1 MLSFESDY
9 TEGAHPAILEK
20 FIETNMDQQSGYG
33 VDVYSE
39 SARKKIAKACGKE
52 DADIYFI
59 MKQGLLNIQDIKYS
73 LSHNI

>member
-33 VDVYSE
+33 VDSPDIWPE
-39 SARKKIAKACGKE
+39 KRLRKHVVKKMLI
-52 DADIYFI
+52 FT
-59 MKQGLLNIQDIKYS
+59 LLQVVHRLTN
-73 LSHNI
+73 

>member
-9 TEGAHPAILEK
+9 TEGAHPAILE

-39 SARKKIAKACGKE
+39 SARKDCE
-52 DADIYFI
+52 S
-59 MKQGLLNIQDIKYS
+59 MW
-73 LSHNI
+73 

>member
-39 SARKKIAKACGKE
+39 SARKRLRKHVVKKMLI
-52 DADIYFI
+52 FT
-59 MKQGLLNIQDIKYS
+59 LLQVVHRLTS
-73 LSHNI
+73 

>member
-39 SARKKIAKACGKE
+39 SARKKIAKACGKKKL
-52 DADIYFI
+52 IFT
-59 MKQGLLNIQDIKYS
+59 LLQVVHRLTS
-73 LSHNI
+73 

>member
-33 VDVYSE
+33 EMYILNLQE
-39 SARKKIAKACGKE
+39 KRLRKHVVKKMLI
-52 DADIYFI
+52 FT
-59 MKQGLLNIQDIKYS
+59 LLQVVHRLTN
-73 LSHNI
+73 